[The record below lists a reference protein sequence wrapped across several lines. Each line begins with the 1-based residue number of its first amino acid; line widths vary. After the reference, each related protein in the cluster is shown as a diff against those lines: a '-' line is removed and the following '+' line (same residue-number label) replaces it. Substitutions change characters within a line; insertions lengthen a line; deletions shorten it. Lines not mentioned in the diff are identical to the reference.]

1 MLARYAL
8 YGVLTQIEN
17 NDDAADRCPIAAS
30 CYVGSNPNQKTRRT
44 FEFEWYKGNIYIKQ
58 R

>member
-17 NDDAADRCPIAAS
+17 NDDAADRYPIEVRCS
-30 CYVGSNPNQKTRRT
+30 LNPKSR
-44 FEFEWYKGNIYIKQ
+44 Q
-58 R
+58 RDRD